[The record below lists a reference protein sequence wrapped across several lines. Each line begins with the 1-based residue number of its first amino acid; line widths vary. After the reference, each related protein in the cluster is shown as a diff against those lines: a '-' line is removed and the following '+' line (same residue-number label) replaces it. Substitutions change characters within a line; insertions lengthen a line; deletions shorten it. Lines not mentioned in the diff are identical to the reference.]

1 MDVSSQLMMP
11 KSNTIG
17 KDEIR
22 YSFNDIYFQI
32 INQTVNL
39 MNQDATK
46 LQAVSNERTGEI
58 CHTFTQGLSF
68 CIDVE
73 KNLPFSMLRKFYP
86 GTAAA
91 EAAWF
96 IKGEQDVT
104 WIKKYCPIWDD
115 FVEDDGKTVQAAYGH
130 RWRKHFG
137 RDQLKELVHALFTN
151 PSDRRTVLC
160 AWDPAEDGL
169 MNRGTK
175 NVPCPF
181 AMSYYIVGGKLMMS
195 YYIRSSDLYVGL
207 PYDIYCTAFVMD
219 AIVHELRNL
228 ARAALIEPKL
238 LSADEANKPGVD
250 RLVMLSNLT
259 TGTMTTTLGNP
270 HMYDK
275 HVDLAKEALEYYTKN
290 SAHYFGKAPTG
301 QEYNPPLPNW
311 SITEIER
318 NPDAYVQAVKRSFA
332 NCVKSHISQ
341 KPEVAI

>member
-1 MDVSSQLMMP
+1 MDVTSQLMMP
-11 KSNTIG
+11 TANTIG
-17 KDEIR
+17 AEEIR
-22 YSFNDIYFQI
+22 YNFNVIYFHI
-32 INQTVNL
+32 INRTVNL
-39 MNQDATK
+39 MNREPNK
-46 LQAVSNERTGEI
+46 LQAVVNERTGEI
-58 CHTFTQGLSF
+58 CHTFTQGISF

-96 IKGEQDVT
+96 IQGSQDST

-115 FVEDDGKTVQAAYGH
+115 FVEADGKTVQAAYGY

-137 RDQLKELVHALFTN
+137 RDQLEELVHALFTN

-160 AWDPAEDGL
+160 AWDPGDDGL
-169 MNRGTK
+169 LNRGTK

-181 AMSYYIVGGKLMMS
+181 AMSFYIVGGKLMMS

-219 AIVHELRNL
+219 AIVHELRNR
-228 ARAALIEPKL
+228 ARASLVTGN
-238 LSADEANKPGVD
+238 SSDT
-250 RLVMLSNLT
+250 LVMLSNLT

-275 HVDLAKEALEYYTKN
+275 HVELAREALDYYSRN
-290 SAHYFGKAPTG
+290 SSQYFDSELTNGKPYA
-301 QEYNPPLPNW
+301 PPLPGW
-311 SITEIER
+311 SISEIES
-318 NPDAYVQAVKRSFA
+318 NPDAYVDAVKKSFA
-332 NCVKSHISQ
+332 NCIKSDISQ
-341 KPEVAI
+341 KPEVAV